1 MVLVNI
7 VRSGGNDTY
16 DMDLYLAHTAADVN
30 QSTQEQASSSS
41 SASAFTSISVEG
53 EIGDTSMESLRNVTA
68 LKHPAPNGEESGVT
82 TQYCIDCEEE
92 GDESSQQI
100 VPAEDLTGALSFNQK
115 GVWSRVS

>member
-68 LKHPAPNGEESGVT
+68 LKLPAPNGEESGVT
-82 TQYCIDCEEE
+82 GQYCINCEEE
-92 GDESSQQI
+92 GDESSHTYHETRDHT
-100 VPAEDLTGALSFNQK
+100 PF
-115 GVWSRVS
+115 